1 MKIRQ
6 KLHGRGEHWIEERER
21 ERERAT
27 LAAAAYL
34 TPDLRDEFVTY
45 WRPIGDVTD
54 T

>member
-21 ERERAT
+21 AT

-34 TPDLRDEFVTY
+34 TQDLRDEFVTY

-54 T
+54 TY